1 MNIESLNRRYS
12 IQDKIHFRETDSGL
26 AIAEIDN
33 GHAHATICLQGGHVM
48 TWQPRTQEKPVI
60 WLSGNASLLP
70 GKSIRG
76 GVPVCWPWF
85 GPHVSEP
92 GFPAHGFARTV
103 AWEITRAENTAGDET
118 VIGFKL
124 EQNARTQAMWPYET
138 RLNILIT
145 LGNTL
150 KIDLV
155 TENGDAQ
162 DVVIS
167 EALHTYF
174 QVGDIA
180 DIQILGL
187 EDCDYYDKVAGGL
200 RARQEGAIR
209 FSAETDRVYV
219 NTTSTCSIEDTLLK
233 RRIRIAKSG
242 SHSTVVWTPW
252 QEKADKMGDLGPDGW
267 RRMVCVESANA
278 MDNPVLIPAGKSHT
292 LGVEYSVEDM

>member
-12 IQDKIHFRETDSGL
+12 IQDKIQFRETDSGL

-242 SHSTVVWTPW
+242 SHSTVVWNPW